1 MKIKKICEHCG
12 LVFIAQTTVTRYC
25 SKTCNSRAYKIN
37 VRELRVKLTE
47 ATQEVPKTQSK
58 PKEDPNSYFA
68 LKTLDYLTVKE
79 AAALLKCDKRTVYRM
94 VKNGSIPAANL
105 SIRRIRLLKKDIDA
119 LFEIKSDPEID
130 LKPAEDLEKIE
141 WTPLKDCFTM
151 CHIQKEYNISPTSL
165 KNLIARHNIPKFQ
178 KGRFVYVP
186 RVRIE
191 HILKRIELGIYC
203 G

>member
-12 LVFIAQTTVTRYC
+12 LEFIAQTTVTRYC
-25 SKTCNSRAYKIN
+25 CKTCNSRAYKIN
-37 VRELRVKLTE
+37 VRELREKLTE
-47 ATQEVPKTQSK
+47 ATQEVSKPQSK

-79 AAALLKCDKRTVYRM
+79 ASILLKCDKRTVYRM

-105 SIRRIRLLKKDIDA
+105 SIRKIRLLKKDIDA
-119 LFEIKSDPEID
+119 LFEV
-130 LKPAEDLEKIE
+130 KPKVIQNPTEDLEKIE

-151 CHIQKEYNISPTSL
+151 GQIQKEYNISPTSL
-165 KNLIARHNIPKFQ
+165 KNLIERHNIPKFQ
-178 KGRFVYVP
+178 KGKFVYVP
-186 RVRIE
+186 RVKIE
-191 HILKRIELGIYC
+191 HILKRIELGIYS

>member
-12 LVFIAQTTVTRYC
+12 LEFIAQTTVTRYC
-25 SKTCNSRAYKIN
+25 CKTCNSRAYKIN
-37 VRELRVKLTE
+37 VRKLREKLTE
-47 ATQEVPKTQSK
+47 ATQEVSKPQSK

-79 AAALLKCDKRTVYRM
+79 ASILLKCDKRTVYRM

-105 SIRRIRLLKKDIDA
+105 SIRKIRLLKKDIDA
-119 LFEIKSDPEID
+119 LFEV
-130 LKPAEDLEKIE
+130 KPKVIQNPTEDLEKIE

-151 CHIQKEYNISPTSL
+151 GQIQKEYNISPTSL
-165 KNLIARHNIPKFQ
+165 KNLIERHNIPKFQ
-178 KGRFVYVP
+178 KGKFVYVP
-186 RVRIE
+186 RVKIE
-191 HILKRIELGIYC
+191 HILKRIELGIYS

>member
-12 LVFIAQTTVTRYC
+12 LEFIAQTTVTRYC

-37 VRELRVKLTE
+37 VRELREKLTE
-47 ATQEVPKTQSK
+47 ATQEISKPQSK

-79 AAALLKCDKRTVYRM
+79 ASILLKCDKRTVYRM

-105 SIRRIRLLKKDIDA
+105 SIRKIRLLKKDIDA
-119 LFEIKSDPEID
+119 LFEIKPKIIQN
-130 LKPAEDLEKIE
+130 PTEDLEKIE

-151 CHIQKEYNISPTSL
+151 GQIQKEYNISPTSL
-165 KNLIARHNIPKFQ
+165 KNLIERHNIPKFQ
-178 KGRFVYVP
+178 KGKFVYVP
-186 RVRIE
+186 RVKIE
-191 HILKRIELGIYC
+191 HILKRIELGIYS